1 MTMITPAMQR
11 VRARLAA
18 RYLAG
23 RGIEIG
29 ALDFPLPLPA
39 NAVAR
44 YVDRLGVAELRAQY
58 PELAGRHL
66 QEPDV
71 IDDGERLESVP
82 SASLD
87 FIVANH
93 VLEHCENPLGALL
106 VHLDRVRPGGVLFYA
121 IPDKRKCFD
130 RKRPVTDFGHLLAD
144 HEDGGAGSRWGHFME
159 WAIYVNAIAD
169 PAAAE
174 ENARA
179 NMRNNYSIH
188 FHVWTPETF
197 RQFLEDAGDY
207 FQHAFSVAHLATNRT
222 EVISVLR
229 RR

>member
-1 MTMITPAMQR
+1 MITAAMQR
-11 VRARLAA
+11 ERARLAA

-29 ALDFPLPLPA
+29 ALDCPLPLPA
-39 NAVAR
+39 NATAR
-44 YVDRLGVAELRAQY
+44 YLDRLGVAELRAHY
-58 PELAGRHL
+58 PELAQRQL

-71 IDDGERLESVP
+71 IDDGEHLESVA

-93 VLEHCENPLGALL
+93 MLEHCEDPLGTLQ

-130 RKRPVTDFGHLLAD
+130 KPRPLTDFRHLLAD
-144 HEDGGAGSRWGHFME
+144 HADGGAGSRWDHFME
-159 WAIYVNAIAD
+159 WATYVNAIAD
-169 PAAAE
+169 PAAAA
-174 ENARA
+174 ENART
-179 NMRNNYSIH
+179 NMRNEYSIH
-188 FHVWTPETF
+188 FHAWTPDTF
-197 RQFLEDAGDY
+197 RQFLEDAGEY

-222 EVISVLR
+222 EIISVLR
-229 RR
+229 RN